1 MRKLKFILGIMLM
14 NPFMVIGGIYD
25 LSFNALNGKEIKF
38 NEFKGKAL
46 LIVNTASGCGYT
58 PQLEGL
64 QKLHLKYKDKGLV
77 VLGFPAVDFNQEKL
91 ENSKIGD
98 FCRINYG
105 VSFQLFEKSN
115 VNGEKRNSIYKELLS
130 EDEKIGWNFEKI
142 LVSKDGKVISRYKSS
157 VKPLGSELVNDIDKA
172 LE

>member
-1 MRKLKFILGIMLM
+1 M
-14 NPFMVIGGIYD
+14 
-25 LSFNALNGKEIKF
+25 
-38 NEFKGKAL
+38 
-46 LIVNTASGCGYT
+46 
-58 PQLEGL
+58 
-64 QKLHLKYKDKGLV
+64 V

-142 LVSKDGKVISRYKSS
+142 LVSKDGKVISRYKSA